1 MAHLTDGEIRRA
13 ISRVER
19 SRKQEDLSDGEGRG
33 VGRLVLVLKPMPTR
47 VTADWVAQQHANRK
61 RTRRKLG
68 SYPSMSLAAA
78 REIFERDFTPVIQKK
93 ASIRIA
99 GDARS
104 GTVADLFQAYVA
116 NLRDN
121 GKTSWRDAE
130 KSLQNVADVIGR
142 DRPAREV
149 EAGEIV
155 EAIRP
160 IYRRGSKAMADHV
173 RGYVRAAYSWG
184 MKAEHDYRSSAPR
197 RFGIIAN
204 PAASIPTEPKKVGTR
219 WLNEDEF
226 VRLYRWLEA
235 PEVRTPLAYTQA
247 LRVLMLTGQRVQE
260 IAGLHVSQWDASAG
274 IIDWSRTKNG
284 RPHTLPVPSLA
295 AELLN
300 QVKPGPTGWLFP
312 SAADRRESVSHQ
324 SLYCFLWRQRDRGVI
339 PFVTNRDLRRTW
351 KTLAGK
357 AGLSKEIRDRLQN
370 HAPQDVGSKNYDR
383 WSYMPE
389 KRAAMVRWDA
399 FVRQLLDAE
408 VERSAA

>member
-1 MAHLTDGEIRRA
+1 LPPFSEVIEGSKFGRGYGLQHERSVVAHLTDGEIRRA
-13 ISRVER
+13 IARVER
-19 SRKQEDLSDGEGRG
+19 SRKQADLGDGDGRG

-47 VTADWVAQQHANRK
+47 VTADWVAQQFANRK

-78 REIFERDFTPVIQKK
+78 REIFERDFAPVIQKK
-93 ASIRIA
+93 SSIRIA
-99 GDARS
+99 GDTRS

-130 KSLQNVADVIGR
+130 KSLENVAETIGR

-149 EAGEIV
+149 EAAEIV

-184 MKAEHDYRSSAPR
+184 MQAEHDYRSSAPR
-197 RFGIIAN
+197 RFGIITN
-204 PAASIPTEPKKVGTR
+204 PAASIPTEPKKAGTR
-219 WLNEDEF
+219 WLSEEEY

-235 PEVRTPLAYTQA
+235 PDVRTPLAYTQA
-247 LRVLMLTGQRVQE
+247 LRLLMLTGQRVQE
-260 IAGLHVSQWDASAG
+260 ITGLHMSQWDASAG

-284 RPHTLPVPSLA
+284 RPHTLPLPSIA
-295 AELLN
+295 AELLS
-300 QVKPGPTGWLFP
+300 QVKAGPTGWLFP
-312 SAADRRESVSHQ
+312 SAADRREPVSHQ

-339 PFVTNRDLRRTW
+339 PLVTNRDLRRTW
-351 KTLAGK
+351 KTLAGM
-357 AGLSKEIRDRLQN
+357 AGLSKEIRDRIQN
-370 HAPQDVGSKNYDR
+370 HA
-383 WSYMPE
+383 
-389 KRAAMVRWDA
+389 
-399 FVRQLLDAE
+399 L
-408 VERSAA
+408 